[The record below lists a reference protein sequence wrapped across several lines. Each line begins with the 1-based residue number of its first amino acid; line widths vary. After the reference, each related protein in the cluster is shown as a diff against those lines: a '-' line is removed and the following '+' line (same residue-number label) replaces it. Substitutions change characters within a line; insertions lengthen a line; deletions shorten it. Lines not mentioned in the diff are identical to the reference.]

1 MIILITG
8 ASHVGK
14 TLLAQRMLEK
24 YSYPYLSIDHL
35 KMGLIR
41 GGYTTLA
48 PEDDDDK
55 LTEYMWPMVREIIK
69 TTVENKQNIIIEGC
83 YIPVD
88 WRKDFDKKYLEHIE
102 FICLAM
108 TEEYIENHFGEIIG
122 HESEVESRL
131 IQADCTMDELKQC
144 NRWFIDSFCAAG
156 ENVVLIEDNF
166 NKTLASLFSKR
177 LIGIYRSAYE
187 QSDN

>member
-24 YSYPYLSIDHL
+24 YNYPYLSIDHL

-41 GGYTTLA
+41 GRYTALT
-48 PEDDDDK
+48 PGDDDA

-69 TTVENKQNIIIEGC
+69 TAVENRQNIIVEGC

-88 WRKDFDKKYLEHIE
+88 WRKDFDKKYLEHME

-108 TEEYIENHFGEIIG
+108 TEEYIENHFDEIIG
-122 HESEVESRL
+122 HESEVESRF
-131 IQADCTMDELKQC
+131 IQADCTIDELKRR
-144 NRWFIDSFCAAG
+144 NRWFMDSFCTAG
-156 ENVVLIEDNF
+156 EHVVLIEDNF
-166 NKTLASLFSKR
+166 NQTLASL
-177 LIGIYRSAYE
+177 L
-187 QSDN
+187 D